1 MGPGKPRVHLLLPLS
16 EGPHHELGEEGE
28 PASLDTQPLHQVR
41 LGRRGDT
48 EEPQVI
54 EESVSV
60 EQTHPGG

>member
-1 MGPGKPRVHLLLPLS
+1 MLPLS